1 VCSASCFLIFLFF
14 SQGVPLRRV
23 NASYVIA
30 TSTHVDVAGLKLRP
44 ELLSDAFYKAA
55 KAAKPK
61 KAAGAKEFTADKN
74 KKAPLSPERQATQ
87 KEVDAQL
94 LASIKKVPLL
104 SAYLRKPFSLSNGQ
118 QPHNMRF

>member
-1 VCSASCFLIFLFF
+1 M
-14 SQGVPLRRV
+14 
-23 NASYVIA
+23 NAAYVIA

-44 ELLSDAFYKAA
+44 ELLTDAFYKAA

-61 KAAGAKEFTADKN
+61 RAPGAKKEDDKMFAAAKS

-104 SAYLRKPFSLSNGQ
+104 AAYLRKPFSLSKGQ
-118 QPHNMRF
+118 LPHNMRF

>member
-1 VCSASCFLIFLFF
+1 M
-14 SQGVPLRRV
+14 PLRRV

-44 ELLSDAFYKAA
+44 ELLTDAFYKAA
-55 KAAKPK
+55 KEAKAK
-61 KAAGAKEFTADKN
+61 KPAGAKKEDDKFFAAAKN

-87 KEVDAQL
+87 KEVDSQL
-94 LASIKKVPLL
+94 LGSIKKVPLL
-104 SAYLRKPFSLSNGQ
+104 AAYLRKPFSLSKGQ